1 MLVDRLIAAAQGS
14 SCAVIYIRFMR
25 YAFRNKSEMN
35 NCPPFHLTPIRHG
48 PMSCLTLIKR
58 PRPETTAKKPSSAA
72 QSPSAL

>member
-35 NCPPFHLTPIRHG
+35 NCPPFHLTPH
-48 PMSCLTLIKR
+48 P
-58 PRPETTAKKPSSAA
+58 PRPYAMPHINQATAT
-72 QSPSAL
+72 